1 MSAKITNRLPQF
13 LDAKERAAAKAV
25 TQATMLVAA
34 ESSYLTPIDTS
45 LLLNSQ
51 YREISKQGAKIR
63 GVIGYSAEYAAYVHD
78 PNVKQNFTRDSAEKE
93 FLLKGANRAKPMI
106 DKIIKGALK
115 V

>member
-1 MSAKITNRLPQF
+1 MAARLINRLPAF
-13 LDAKERAAAKAV
+13 LNEKERAAAKAV
-25 TQATMLVAA
+25 TQATMLVTTEA
-34 ESSYLTPIDTS
+34 SYLTPIKSGD
-45 LLLNSQ
+45 LLRSQ
-51 YREISKQGAKIR
+51 YRELSKEGGKIR
-63 GVIGYSAEYAAYVHD
+63 GVIGYSITYAAYVHD